1 MNIKTIIVNMSND
14 FYSYKKELAD
24 KAEKWFKKMET
35 ENLDIIEKAFNNTKK
50 YNPDYKFNDIN
61 DNIFNNHIA
70 QNIQLLDTDSV
81 TGAYLINYATKN
93 EDKPIALLNF
103 ASFKYPGGMFMKGS
117 TAQEEALCHESIL
130 YNVLRKFNLTYYSD
144 NRILC
149 SRYKDIANMYINR
162 GLYTPNVLFIHN
174 NEKFYCDV
182 ITVAA
187 PNNRNFDTPKE
198 INYKKLHSRIKF
210 VLDIAEDNNIKT
222 IILGAFGCGVF
233 KQNPEEVAN
242 IFKKLLIFGNYS
254 FNNVYFVIPNNIN
267 NTNYSIFAKVLK
279 DIITGGIIIE

>member
-1 MNIKTIIVNMSND
+1 MNIKPVVFNANNPN
-14 FYSYKKELAD
+14 FKKELAD

-35 ENLDIIEKAFNNTKK
+35 ENLGIIKEAFNNTKE
-50 YNPDYKFNDIN
+50 YNPNYKFNDIN
-61 DNIFNNHIA
+61 NDIFNNHIT
-70 QNIQLLDTDSV
+70 QNIQLLDMDSV
-81 TGAYLINYATKN
+81 SAAHLINFATKN
-93 EDKPIALLNF
+93 EDKPIGLLNF
-103 ASFKYPGGMFMKGS
+103 ASFKYPGGMFIQGS
-117 TAQEEALCHESIL
+117 TAQEESLCHESIL
-130 YNVLRKFNLTYYSD
+130 YNILIRFNLTYYSN

-174 NEKFYCDV
+174 NEKFYCNV

-187 PNNRNFDTPKE
+187 PNNRNFNTPKE

-222 IILGAFGCGVF
+222 IILGAFGCGIF

-242 IFKKLLIFGNYS
+242 IFKELLIFGGYN
-254 FNNVYFVIPNNIN
+254 FNNIYFAIPYGNN
-267 NTNYSIFAKVLK
+267 YKVFARVLK
-279 DIITGGIIIE
+279 DCLSGIIIDET